1 LDFTSSDD
9 LAILLMA
16 PFGRSLLL
24 LHLQLNKVSF
34 GFPDDDDD
42 DDDDDTK
49 NLFRPSLS

>member
-1 LDFTSSDD
+1 
-9 LAILLMA
+9 MA

-34 GFPDDDDD
+34 LFPDDDDDDSD

-49 NLFRPSLS
+49 NLFLPSQS